1 MKIQTRENFPNFVG
15 FVSGVDL
22 KKELNDE
29 FVEKID
35 EAINKLS
42 VLVFKNQNIDDD
54 QQVRFTKYF
63 GVFMLFSASF
73 IGLCIAAYNFIRAF
87 YE

>member
-1 MKIQTRENFPNFVG
+1 MKIETREKFPNFVG

-29 FVEKID
+29 LVKIID

-42 VLVFKNQNIDDD
+42 VLVFKNQSINDNE
-54 QQVRFTKYF
+54 QVRFTKYF
-63 GVFMLFSASF
+63 GEIEASGNKSN
-73 IGLCIAAYNFIRAF
+73 ITKAKDKCVASL
-87 YE
+87 

>member
-1 MKIQTRENFPNFVG
+1 MKIETREKFPNFVG

-29 FVEKID
+29 VVKIID

-42 VLVFKNQNIDDD
+42 VLVFKNQSIND
-54 QQVRFTKYF
+54 TNK
-63 GVFMLFSASF
+63 
-73 IGLCIAAYNFIRAF
+73 
-87 YE
+87 